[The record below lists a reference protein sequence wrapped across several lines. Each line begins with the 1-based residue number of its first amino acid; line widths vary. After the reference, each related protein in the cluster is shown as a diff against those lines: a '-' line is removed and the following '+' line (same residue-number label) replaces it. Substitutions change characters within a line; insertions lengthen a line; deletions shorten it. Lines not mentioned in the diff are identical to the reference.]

1 MSTVPLEVAAFVTQ
15 ASRLTSAVLDEIRS
29 ATALAVASD
38 LYDPST
44 VPTLSA
50 SEFSTL
56 RKQVRDAFAARAE
69 ELRSGRPG
77 GLRAAISCTTLT
89 AQAIWRRDTL
99 TPERYVSLTEV
110 FVARGVTLPGRD
122 L

>member
-1 MSTVPLEVAAFVTQ
+1 MSTVPPEVTAFVTQ
-15 ASRLTSAVLDEIRS
+15 ASRLTAAVLDEIRY
-29 ATALAVASD
+29 ATAVAVASD
-38 LYDPST
+38 HYDPST

-56 RKQVRDAFAARAE
+56 KKQVRDAFAARAE
-69 ELRSGRPG
+69 ELRSGRSG
-77 GLRAAISCTTLT
+77 GLRAANSCTTLT

-99 TPERYVSLTEV
+99 TADQYVSLTEV
-110 FVARGVTLPGRD
+110 FVAHGVTLPGRD